1 MLKKTFDIKGM
12 TCAACASHVE
22 KAVSKVPGVSGV
34 NVMLVKN
41 RMTLISDDGVK
52 DEAIIKAVE
61 DAGYGASRAG
71 SGEGARVAK
80 TDDSEEQR
88 RKRALIASFIL
99 LVALMALAMGPKL
112 GFAPIKSA
120 FASASVQG
128 VLSLCIMWLQRRYYL
143 SAWRALVHGGTN
155 MDTLVSLGS
164 LVSFAYSAFNLA
176 TLPQGAGLD
185 ALMGA
190 NPVFFDSAAGIL
202 CFVAIG
208 KYFEERTRV
217 RTADAVMKLYD
228 LAPKFVTVR
237 RADGRLDQIPLSEA
251 RKGDI
256 LVIKAGEQVGVDGV
270 VVSGSGY
277 CDESALTGEPR
288 PVRKTEGSK
297 ITSSSILSSG
307 AVEMRAEAVG
317 SDTTLSKIIALV
329 DDANSKKAPIA
340 RVADRVAGVFTP
352 AVITVAA
359 VVFCIWFFGMG
370 AGAAVSLNYAICVL
384 VISCPCALGLA
395 TPLAIVAGTGRAA
408 SAGVLFKSPEALE
421 TLRRAT
427 VFVFDKT
434 GTLTTGRMDVIAS
447 RFNDGADADGAAMRA
462 AALEL
467 KSGHPLAQAFGR
479 KYGSGGLE
487 AVDYKLIEGCGVTG
501 VVDGRKVGV
510 GNSTLAQKL
519 GAELSDDDKAF
530 ISVHEQLG
538 HAVMVLVEDGRVQG
552 EVVIADEVRPSAK
565 QAIADLKAMGV
576 RPLMLTGDRKAV
588 AGGVAEMLGIRD
600 YRAEL
605 LPQDKAAIVR
615 QLEDRGEHCVMV
627 GDGINDSVAIATAET
642 GIGIAGTSDIAVES
656 CQVVLLKGNLG
667 DCVNALAMSRRTM
680 ANIMENLFWAFAY
693 NVVFIPVAAGAF
705 SSFGLKLTPVA
716 GALLMS
722 LSSVCVG
729 LNALRLTMAR
739 LKDYSDKKEEKLMK
753 KTVHVSGMSCEHC
766 VARVTK
772 ALKAV
777 PGVADAEVSLKTQS
791 AKLDCDDSVTSDMVK
806 KAVEDAGYEFKS
818 MQDA

>member
-12 TCAACASHVE
+12 SCAACASHVE
-22 KAVSKVPGVSGV
+22 KAVSKVKGVSEV
-34 NVMLVKN
+34 NVMLIKN
-41 RMTLISDDGVK
+41 RMTLLADEGVK
-52 DEAIIKAVE
+52 DEEIVKAVE

-71 SGEGARVAK
+71 SGEGAKVAK
-80 TDDSEEQR
+80 ADDSEAKR

-99 LVALMALAMGPKL
+99 LVALMALAMGPRF
-112 GFAPIKSA
+112 GFTPLPSA
-120 FASASVQG
+120 FASAAAQCA
-128 VLSLCIMWLQRRYYL
+128 LALAIMWMQRRYYV
-143 SAWRALVHGGTN
+143 SAWRALRHGSTN

-164 LVSFAYSAFNLA
+164 LVSFFYSLYNFA

-185 ALMGA
+185 ALMGS

-237 RADGRLDQIPLSEA
+237 HEDGSTSQIPLSEA
-251 RKGDI
+251 KKGDI
-256 LVIKAGEQVGVDGV
+256 LVIKAGEQVGCDGV

-277 CDESALTGEPR
+277 CDESALTGESR
-288 PVRKTEGSK
+288 PVKKTEGSK
-297 ITSSSILSSG
+297 MTSSTILSSG

-317 SDTTLSKIIALV
+317 SETTLSKIIALV

-352 AVITVAA
+352 AVITIAA
-359 VVFCIWFFGMG
+359 VVFCIWYFALG
-370 AGAAVSLNYAICVL
+370 AGVAVSLNYAICVL

-434 GTLTTGRMDVIAS
+434 GTLTTGRMDVITS
-447 RFNDGADADGAAMRA
+447 RFNDGADADGATRRA
-462 AALEL
+462 AALEQ

-487 AVDYKLIEGCGVTG
+487 ATDYKLIEGCGVTG
-501 VVDGRKVGV
+501 VVDGRRIGV
-510 GNSTLAQKL
+510 GNCTMAEKL

-538 HAVMVLVEDGRVQG
+538 QAVMVIVEDGKVQG

-576 RPLMLTGDRKAV
+576 RPVMLTGDRKAV
-588 AGGVAEMLGIRD
+588 AGGVAAMLGIKD

-615 QLEDRGEHCVMV
+615 QLEDQGEHAVMI

-729 LNALRLTMAR
+729 LNALRLTMVR

-766 VARVTK
+766 VARVAK

-791 AKLDCDDSVTSDMVK
+791 AQLDCDDSVTSDMVR

-818 MQDA
+818 MQNA

>member
-22 KAVSKVPGVSGV
+22 KAVSKVPGVSDV

-41 RMTLISDDGVK
+41 RMTLLAGDNVQDS
-52 DEAIIKAVE
+52 AIIKAVE
-61 DAGYGASRAG
+61 DAGYGAAPAG
-71 SGEGARVAK
+71 SGAGEQVRKA
-80 TDDSEEQR
+80 DDTEQKR
-88 RKRALIASFIL
+88 RKRALLSSFAL
-99 LVALMALAMGPKL
+99 LVVLMAVALGPRF
-112 GFAPIKSA
+112 GFEPFSTA
-120 FASASVQG
+120 FASAAVQG
-128 VLSLCIMWLQRRYYL
+128 VLALCIMWLQRRYYV
-143 SAWRALVHGGTN
+143 SAARALRHGSSN

-164 LVSFAYSAFNLA
+164 LVSFAYSACNFL
-176 TLPQGAGLD
+176 TLPSGAGLD
-185 ALMGA
+185 VLMGS

-228 LAPKFVTVR
+228 LAPKFVTVKR
-237 RADGRLDQIPLSEA
+237 DGKTSQIPLA
-251 RKGDI
+251 DAKKGDV

-277 CDESALTGEPR
+277 CDESALTGESV
-288 PVRKTEGSK
+288 PVKKEPGSK

-317 SDTTLSKIIALV
+317 ADTTLSKIIALV

-352 AVITVAA
+352 AVLAIAA
-359 VVFCIWFFGMG
+359 AVFCIWYFGMD
-370 AGAAVSLNYAICVL
+370 AGMAVSLNYAICVL

-395 TPLAIVAGTGRAA
+395 TPLAIVAGTGRSA

-434 GTLTTGRMDVIAS
+434 GTLTTGRMSVVAT
-447 RFNDGADADGAAMRA
+447 RFNEGADEQGALSRA
-462 AALEL
+462 AALES

-479 KYGSGGLE
+479 KYQPGNYE
-487 AVDYKLIEGCGVTG
+487 AEDFRLIDGCGVTG
-501 VVDGRKVGV
+501 RVDGRVVGV
-510 GNSTLAQKL
+510 GNTSLADRL
-519 GAELSDDDKAF
+519 GAKLSDDDGAF
-530 ISVHEQLG
+530 IAVHEKLG
-538 HAVMVLVEDGRVQG
+538 QAVMLVIEDGKIAG
-552 EVVIADEVRPSAK
+552 EVVIADEIRPSAK

-576 RPLMLTGDRKAV
+576 RPVMLTGDRRTV
-588 AGGVAEMLGIRD
+588 AEGVAAQLGIED
-600 YRAEL
+600 FRAEL
-605 LPQDKAAIVR
+605 LPQDKAAIIR
-615 QLEDRGEHCVMV
+615 QLEEQGEHAVMV
-627 GDGINDSVAIATAET
+627 GDGVNDSVAIATAEA

-667 DCVNALAMSRRTM
+667 DCANALLMSRRTM
-680 ANIMENLFWAFAY
+680 ANIKENLFWAFIY
-693 NVVFIPVAAGAF
+693 NVIFIPVAAGAF
-705 SSFGLKLTPVA
+705 SSFGFRLTPMA

-729 LNALRLTMAR
+729 LNALRLTMVK
-739 LKDYSDKKEEKLMK
+739 LKDYSDKEEEKLMK
-753 KTVHVSGMSCEHC
+753 KTVHVSGMACEHC

-777 PGVADAEVSLKTQS
+777 PGVADAEVTLSTQS
-791 AKLDCDDSVTSDMVK
+791 ASIDCDGSVTPDMVK

-818 MQDA
+818 MQNA

>member
-12 TCAACASHVE
+12 TCVACASHVE
-22 KAVSKVPGVSGV
+22 KAVSRVPGVSDV

-41 RMTLISDDGVK
+41 RMTLLAG
-52 DEAIIKAVE
+52 DEVQDFAIIKAVE
-61 DAGYGASRAG
+61 DAGYGASPAG
-71 SGEGARVAK
+71 SGEGARVARA
-80 TDDSEEQR
+80 DDSEARR
-88 RKRALIASFIL
+88 RKRALAASFAL
-99 LVALMALAMGPKL
+99 LVALLALAMGPRL
-112 GFAPIKSA
+112 GFAPFASA
-120 FASASVQG
+120 FASAAVQG
-128 VLSLCIMWLQRRYYL
+128 VLALAIMWLQRRYYL
-143 SAWRALVHGGTN
+143 SAWRALRHGSTN

-164 LVSFAYSAFNLA
+164 LVSFLYSLYNFA

-185 ALMGA
+185 ALMGS

-217 RTADAVMKLYD
+217 CTADAVMKLYD

-237 RADGRLDQIPLSEA
+237 RDDGSTSQIPLSEA
-251 RKGDI
+251 KKGDI

-277 CDESALTGEPR
+277 CDESALTGESR
-288 PVRKTEGSK
+288 PVKKTTGSK
-297 ITSSSILSSG
+297 MTSSSILSSG

-340 RVADRVAGVFTP
+340 RIADRVAGVFTP

-359 VVFCIWFFGMG
+359 AVFCIWYFAMG
-370 AGAAVSLNYAICVL
+370 AGVAVSLNYAICVL

-408 SAGVLFKSPEALE
+408 SSGVLFKSPEALE

-447 RFNDGADADGAAMRA
+447 RFNEGADEAGVVARA
-462 AALEL
+462 AALER

-479 KYGSGGLE
+479 KYSAGSLE
-487 AVDYKLIEGCGVTG
+487 ATGYRLIEGRGVTG

-510 GNSTLAQKL
+510 GNSTLADEL
-519 GAELSDDDKAF
+519 GARLSDDDKAF

-538 HAVMVLVEDGRVQG
+538 QAVMVIIEDGAVQG
-552 EVVIADEVRPSAK
+552 EVVIADEIRPSAR
-565 QAIADLKAMGV
+565 QAIADLKAMGI
-576 RPLMLTGDRKAV
+576 RPVMLTGDRRAV
-588 AGGVAEMLGIRD
+588 AEGVAAQLGIKD
-600 YRAEL
+600 FRAEL
-605 LPQDKAAIVR
+605 LPQDKAAIIR
-615 QLEDRGEHCVMV
+615 QLEEQGEHTVMI

-667 DCVNALAMSRRTM
+667 DCANALLMSRRTI

-693 NVVFIPVAAGAF
+693 NVIFIPVAAGAF
-705 SSFGLKLTPVA
+705 SSLGFRLTPVA

-729 LNALRLTMAR
+729 LNALRLTLVK

-791 AKLDCDDSVTSDMVK
+791 ARLDCDASVTSDMVR
-806 KAVEDAGYEFKS
+806 KAVEDAGYDFKS